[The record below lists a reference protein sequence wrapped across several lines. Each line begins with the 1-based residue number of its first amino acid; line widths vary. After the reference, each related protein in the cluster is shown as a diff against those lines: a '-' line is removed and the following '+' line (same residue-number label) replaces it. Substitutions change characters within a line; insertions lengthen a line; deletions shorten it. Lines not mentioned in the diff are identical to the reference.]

1 MVFDLGAAMR
11 KKAEFESARLMGFES
26 RRRARAVRL
35 LAGEL
40 GVDEAELLAL
50 VSALPEEQIPAAMAE
65 RAGASTDEVE
75 PRFAVCLAQA
85 HTALVAERGDPT
97 PHRLA

>member
-11 KKAEFESARLMGFES
+11 KKAEFESARLMNFEF

-40 GVDEAELLAL
+40 GVDEAEALSL
-50 VSALPEEQIPAAMAE
+50 VSALPEEQIAAALAA
-65 RAGASTDEVE
+65 RAHCPPKEVE
-75 PRFAVCLAQA
+75 ARFAACLAQA
-85 HTALVAERGDPT
+85 HRALVAECGDPT